1 MCPSVNVGHSLLQEM
16 SESWFSV
23 VATMPSQVHVD
34 TSSCL
39 DGEPENAS
47 PNVRCAQA
55 KNTDERAGQRWCI
68 GMVGSSVTG
77 TVARGRG
84 GGEEHL
90 GLHCDVPTWG
100 TGRLQ

>member
-1 MCPSVNVGHSLLQEM
+1 MCPSVNAGHSLLQEM

-68 GMVGSSVTG
+68 GMLGSRYASPS
-77 TVARGRG
+77 
-84 GGEEHL
+84 
-90 GLHCDVPTWG
+90 HCTSSTHTDVNFH
-100 TGRLQ
+100 